1 MLQIWFVMIYTVEK
15 FCRIVSNDL
24 HSLIEDLQ
32 EEVTRNVSIEEK
44 KAWQSSYPVVSQMLT
59 QAMKKNPK
67 LSKAHISTSNLLL
80 EYKLPGASSWCDV
93 VLLGKKG
100 NTSQVLIIELKDYAR
115 NNGDKPGMAEGL
127 ICHKG
132 EEMLHPSDQV
142 RGYSEYCQYFHS
154 AVVENGAKVNGCVY
168 FTQNIDMEPYT
179 MAPND
184 KLTQKYPMFNRITS
198 DKLAEYV
205 ADKIKEP
212 DEQFVSSF
220 VDGYYKQDRDI
231 LKQVAESLH
240 HVASSNPNARPF
252 VLLQEQRT
260 GLYRTM
266 TALEKAIKSGKKHV
280 IIVEGPPGSG
290 KSAVAV
296 NLWIEAVLKYP
307 NRGNVVYVTTSGSQ
321 NDNWAKTFQT
331 YSKVRDVIVK
341 ANSFNPGMDGTKM
354 KREYLPVFA
363 KTNPEYLFWKN
374 ANEQTLRYDLFR
386 TYLKYMQ
393 EHKKT
398 KNYKENLHYLS
409 IVDEAHALINP
420 IAKGFRS
427 NKSAGWCVQ
436 MGPQGWHIINE
447 SLVSVFFTDS
457 KQSFRDNETT
467 NTDDLISWG
476 EELGA
481 EIIKISLSD
490 QQFRCGGSVEY
501 VEWLDCLF
509 TKNPIKNHGKW
520 FKKFDFQMADYPSD
534 VDAYLLSKKTKSIR
548 ILSSYTEE
556 WVSSG
561 LLDKAHTKDA
571 PYDFDI
577 EDKNGRRWQRYWNY
591 GEDKGYDIYV
601 QGNRLGSKMAEDP
614 LCEVGCAYT
623 VRGFD
628 YQYVGVLWLD
638 DIVRRGDKWSI
649 NSQRNLETAIEPSRK
664 KALDEQ
670 AVKHGLNPGRYT
682 IRNIPNILAH
692 YVIKDDGTDPF
703 TTNLFNKIAQSYR
716 ILMTRGIKGVCL
728 YVHDIETRNYIKKLL
743 EYGDDI

>member
-1 MLQIWFVMIYTVEK
+1 MVYTVEK

-24 HSLIEDLQ
+24 STLIKELED
-32 EEVTRNVSIEEK
+32 EVTRNVTLEEK
-44 KAWQSSYPVVSQMLT
+44 KAWQSSYPIVSKMLT
-59 QAMKKNPK
+59 QAMRKNPK
-67 LSKAHISTSNLLL
+67 LSKAHISTSNLIL

-93 VLLGKKG
+93 VLIGKKDDQ
-100 NTSQVLIIELKDYAR
+100 SQVLILELKDYAR
-115 NNGDKPGMAEGL
+115 NRGDRPGMSEGL
-127 ICHKG
+127 IYHNG
-132 EEMLHPSDQV
+132 EERLHPSDQV
-142 RGYSEYCQYFHS
+142 RGYTEYCQYFHS
-154 AVVENGAKVNGCVY
+154 AVVENHAKVNGCVY
-168 FTQNIDMEPYT
+168 FTKDIDMEPYK

-184 KLTQKYPMFNRITS
+184 KLTQNYPMFNTDTS
-198 DKLAEYV
+198 DKLAEFV
-205 ADKIKEP
+205 ADQIKEP
-212 DEQFVSSF
+212 DEIFVSKF
-220 VDGYYKQDRDI
+220 LEGYYKQDRDI
-231 LKQVAESLH
+231 LKQVAKSLQR
-240 HVASSNPNARPF
+240 VASSDPEARPF

-296 NLWIEAVLKYP
+296 NLWIEAALNYP
-307 NRGNVVYVTTSGSQ
+307 KGNVVYVTTSGSQ
-321 NDNWAKTFQT
+321 NDNWAQTFHK
-331 YSKVRDVIVK
+331 YSSVRDVIVK

-354 KREYLPVFA
+354 KRVYLPLFA
-363 KTNPEYLFWKN
+363 RTNPEYLFWKN
-374 ANEQTLRYDLFR
+374 ENEQTLRYDLFR
-386 TYLKYMQ
+386 TYLEYMQ
-393 EHKKT
+393 KHGRT

-467 NTDDLISWG
+467 NTEDLISWG
-476 EELGA
+476 QELGA
-481 EIIKISLSD
+481 EIIRISLSD

-509 TKNPIKNHGKW
+509 SEKPIKNHAKW
-520 FKKFDFQMADYPSD
+520 VKKFDFKMVDYPSD
-534 VDAYLLSKKTKSIR
+534 VDAYLLSKKTKSVR

-561 LLDKAHTKDA
+561 LLDKAHVKDA
-571 PYDFDI
+571 PFDFDLK
-577 EDKNGRRWQRYWNY
+577 DKNGRRWQRYWNY

-601 QGNRLGSKMAEDP
+601 QGDRLGSMMKEDP

-638 DIVRRGDKWSI
+638 DIVRRNGKWVI
-649 NSQRNLETAIEPSRK
+649 NSQKNLETAIEPSRK
-664 KALDEQ
+664 KALEEQ
-670 AVKHGLNPGRYT
+670 AKKHGLNPNRYS
-682 IRNIPNILAH
+682 IRRIPDILAQ
-692 YVIKDDGTDPF
+692 YVVRNDGKDPF
-703 TTNLFNKIAQSYR
+703 TVNLFNKIAQSYR
-716 ILMTRGIKGVCL
+716 ILLTRGIKGVCL
-728 YVHDIETRNYIKKLL
+728 YVRDIETRNYIKNLL

>member
-1 MLQIWFVMIYTVEK
+1 MLYTVEK

-24 HSLIEDLQ
+24 SSLIEELQ
-32 EEVTRNVSIEEK
+32 DEVTRNVTLEEK
-44 KAWQSSYPVVSQMLT
+44 KAWQSSYPVVSKMLT

-93 VLLGKKG
+93 VLLGKNG
-100 NTSQVLIIELKDYAR
+100 DQSQVLILELKDYAR
-115 NNGDKPGMAEGL
+115 NYGDRPGISEGL
-127 ICHKG
+127 IYHNG
-132 EEMLHPSDQV
+132 EDRLHPSDQV

-154 AVVENGAKVNGCVY
+154 AVVENHAKVNGCVY
-168 FTQNIDMEPYT
+168 FTQDIDMDPYT
-179 MAPND
+179 KAPND
-184 KLTQKYPMFNRITS
+184 KLTKKYPMFNKDTS

-205 ADKIKEP
+205 AERIKEP
-212 DEQFVSSF
+212 DEVFVSKF
-220 VDGYYKQDRDI
+220 LDGYYKQDRDI
-231 LKQVAESLH
+231 LKQVAKNLQV
-240 HVASSNPNARPF
+240 VASSDPEARPF

-266 TALEKAIKSGKKHV
+266 SALENAVKSGEKHV

-296 NLWIEAVLKYP
+296 NLWIEAALKYP
-307 NRGNVVYVTTSGSQ
+307 SQGNVVYVTTSGSQ
-321 NDNWAKTFQT
+321 NDNWAQTFQK
-331 YSKVRDVIVK
+331 YSNVRDVIVK

-363 KTNPEYLFWKN
+363 KTHPEYLFWKN
-374 ANEQTLRYDLFR
+374 EKEQTLRYDLFR
-386 TYLKYMQ
+386 TYLQYMQ
-393 EHKKT
+393 KNKKT

-420 IAKGFRS
+420 TAKGFRS

-467 NTDDLISWG
+467 NTEDLITWG
-476 EELGA
+476 TELGA
-481 EIIKISLSD
+481 KIIKVSLSD

-501 VEWLDCLF
+501 VEWLDNLF
-509 TKNPIKNHGKW
+509 SEHPVKNHGQW
-520 FKKFDFQMADYPSD
+520 AKKFDLQMADYPSD
-534 VDAYLLSKKTKSIR
+534 VDKYLLSRKSKSIR

-561 LLDKAHTKDA
+561 QLDKAHKNAA

-577 EDKNGRRWQRYWNY
+577 EDKNGKRWQRYWNY

-601 QGNRLGSKMAEDP
+601 QGNRPGTMMAVDP

-628 YQYVGVLWLD
+628 YQYIGVLWLD
-638 DIVRRGDKWSI
+638 DIVRRKGKWVI
-649 NSQRNLETAIEPSRK
+649 NSQKNLETAIEPSRK
-664 KALDEQ
+664 KALEEQ
-670 AVKHGLNPGRYT
+670 AELHGINPKKCSIKR
-682 IRNIPNILAH
+682 IPNELAH
-692 YVIKDDGTDPF
+692 YTIKGDGTDPF
-703 TTNLFNKIAQSYR
+703 TVNLFNKIAQSYR

-728 YVHDIETRNYIKKLL
+728 YIRDLETRNYVKSLL

>member
-1 MLQIWFVMIYTVEK
+1 MVCTVEK

-24 HSLIEDLQ
+24 TTLIKDLED
-32 EEVTRNVSIEEK
+32 EVTRNVTLEEK
-44 KAWQSSYPVVSQMLT
+44 RAWQSSYPVVSKMLT

-67 LSKAHISTSNLLL
+67 LSKAHISTSNLIL

-93 VLLGKKG
+93 VLIGKKDG
-100 NTSQVLIIELKDYAR
+100 QSQVLILELKDYAR
-115 NNGDKPGMAEGL
+115 NHGDRPGLSEGL
-127 ICHKG
+127 IYHNG
-132 EEMLHPSDQV
+132 EERLHPSDQV

-154 AVVENGAKVNGCVY
+154 AVVENHAKVNGCVY
-168 FTQNIDMEPYT
+168 FTKDIDMEPYT

-184 KLTQKYPMFNRITS
+184 KLTQKYPMFNRDTS
-198 DKLAEYV
+198 DKWAEYV
-205 ADKIKEP
+205 ADQIKEP
-212 DEQFVSSF
+212 DEVFVAKF
-220 VDGYYKQDRDI
+220 IDGYYKQDRDI
-231 LKQVAESLH
+231 LKQVAESLRL
-240 HVASSNPNARPF
+240 VASSDPEARPF

-266 TALEKAIKSGKKHV
+266 SALEKAINSGKKHV

-296 NLWIEAVLKYP
+296 NLWIEATLKYP
-307 NRGNVVYVTTSGSQ
+307 IQGNVVYVTTSGSQ
-321 NDNWAKTFQT
+321 NDNWAQTFQR
-331 YSKVRDVIVK
+331 YSRVRDVIVK

-354 KREYLPVFA
+354 KRVYLPLFA
-363 KTNPEYLFWKN
+363 RTNPEYLFWKN
-374 ANEQTLRYDLFR
+374 ENEQTLRYDLFR
-386 TYLKYMQ
+386 IYLKYMQ

-420 IAKGFRS
+420 TAQGFRS

-467 NTDDLISWG
+467 NTDDLIAWG
-476 EELGA
+476 KELGA
-481 EIIKISLSD
+481 EIIKVSLSD

-509 TKNPIKNHGKW
+509 SEEPIKNHAQW
-520 FKKFDFQMADYPSD
+520 AEKFEFQLVDYPSD
-534 VDAYLLSKKTKSIR
+534 VDAYLLSKDSKSIR

-561 LLDKAHTKDA
+561 KLNKTHTSDA
-571 PYDFDI
+571 PFDFDI
-577 EDKNGRRWQRYWNY
+577 EDKNGGRWQRYWNY

-601 QGNRLGSKMAEDP
+601 QGNRSGSKMAEDP

-638 DIVRRGDKWSI
+638 DIVRRNGNWVI
-649 NSQRNLETAIEPSRK
+649 NSKRNLETAIEPSRK
-664 KALDEQ
+664 KALEEQ
-670 AVKHGLNPGRYT
+670 AKKRGLNPNRYS
-682 IRNIPNILAH
+682 IRRIPDSLAH
-692 YVIKDDGTDPF
+692 YIVRNDGKDPYTV
-703 TTNLFNKIAQSYR
+703 NLFNKIAQSYR

-728 YVHDIETRNYIKKLL
+728 YIRDEETRNYIKNLL